1 MALSPANLN
10 AIKALSRANVA
21 STLLAMKP
29 YVANSLWVG
38 KKNRYSFDTVNKIQ
52 DELAAGGIARPRQ
65 LSQYIAASTILHCG
79 DGWSYLGRA
88 LSALL
93 KGDPH
98 RARHLAYY
106 AELRAA
112 MSLLASVGVGVF
124 NNKHFVIDG
133 PTSIA
138 ALTGGQGTH
147 KFVWDSLVAWGD
159 LPSSGDLFA
168 RVIRPHGIDL
178 ATWLQPVGGAAIVA
192 AQAKDWFI
200 QWGMDLQVTAADQY
214 ARNESSYRPDGMS
227 HTWTLK
233 ASEVLT
239 FARDFWAS
247 MEPASASRFEYVDS
261 HILRVGLESSFKGT
275 TGYSRSQR
283 PSAYR
288 AFVTRVVGAQGLE
301 ESATKRWIEFLC
313 RKLAPNDILS
323 MKYSQIAPSV
333 RAQSHFSVF
342 SRAALLLRLATG
354 SALELETEIG
364 LSARDTSFWWGAV
377 GNCRGMWDGAR
388 VETEILDLW
397 ADIEPVLAGVDLFQA
412 SVPVVDQ
419 TFFRAANEIVPDVS
433 GLGSCER
440 IAIWGLT
447 PS

>member
-1 MALSPANLN
+1 MALSPANLTVVSGV
-10 AIKALSRANVA
+10 SRSNVTA
-21 STLLAMKP
+21 TLLAMKP
-29 YVANSLWVG
+29 YVAASLWVG

-52 DELAAGGIARPRQ
+52 QELAAGGIARPRQ

-79 DGWSYLGRA
+79 DGWSYLGRS

-124 NNKHFVIDG
+124 NNKHFVIDA
-133 PTSIA
+133 PTSIV
-138 ALTGGQGTH
+138 ALNGQQGTH
-147 KFVWDSLVAWGD
+147 KFVWDCLVAWGA

-168 RVIRPHGIDL
+168 RVVKPHGVEL
-178 ATWLQPVGGAAIVA
+178 ASWLQPVGGAAA
-192 AQAKDWFI
+192 LAKDWFI

-227 HTWTLK
+227 HTWALK

-239 FARDFWAS
+239 FVREFWAS
-247 MEPASASRFEYVDS
+247 MEPASASRFENVDS
-261 HILRVGLESSFKGT
+261 HVLRVGLESSFRGT
-275 TGYSRSQR
+275 IGCSPKQK
-283 PSAYR
+283 PSAYKE
-288 AFVTRVVGAQGLE
+288 FVTKAVVAQSLE

-313 RKLAPNDILS
+313 RRVAPDDILC
-323 MKYSQIAPSV
+323 MKYSKIAPTV
-333 RAQSHFSVF
+333 RAQSHFSVL

-354 SALELETEIG
+354 SALELETDIG
-364 LSARDTSFWWGAV
+364 LSAKDTSFWWGAI

-388 VETEILDLW
+388 TETEIMDLW
-397 ADIEPVLAGVDLFQA
+397 ADIEPVLAGVDHFQA
-412 SVPVVDQ
+412 RVPSPDQ
-419 TFFRAANEIVPDVS
+419 TFYRLGNEISPDVS
-433 GLGSCER
+433 HLGSCER